1 MLLLTFTLINIQL
14 ISFSMLMGQFFHS
27 ITRSFIILTINWV
40 IMNILSFQQ
49 FDGIYLFILCLNPY
63 FSFIYL
69 FRHLFLYERSMTSID
84 LFKKLYSWTPLL
96 SNIFLIQFISIPFY
110 WILIWYWENLFPG

>member
-1 MLLLTFTLINIQL
+1 MLLLTFTLLNIQL
-14 ISFSMLMGQFFHS
+14 ISFSILMGQFFHS
-27 ITRSFIILTINWV
+27 ITRSFIILTINWM